1 MKFKDFMKSDIGFV
15 IKMCLLALV
24 IVLVML
30 LVVVK
35 FLDLYTHHGDEVKV
49 PDIRG
54 MYVDEAEIY
63 LQQSG
68 LNLVVIDSTFTTS
81 GKYKTHG
88 TIIEQNP
95 PADANT
101 KNGSVVYTVIL
112 SKKNRQVVLPDL
124 HDLSYRQ
131 AQVTLRTLNINV
143 DDVQYRPSEYAGL
156 VLGAKYRGEE
166 VEAGFKI
173 PEGSGVVLIVG
184 ENGMD
189 TGATTYV
196 PSLAGKTLAE
206 ARQCLLDASLILGGV
221 NYDEEVTE
229 ANQAAFRVYDQSV
242 AYGNRT
248 FQGARVDIFLS
259 TNPNKKA
266 DTNTTE
272 EEFF

>member
-49 PDIRG
+49 PDVRG

-229 ANQAAFRVYDQSV
+229 ANQAAFRVYDQSI

-248 FQGARVDIFLS
+248 FQGARVDIYLS
-259 TNPNKKA
+259 TNPNKA
-266 DTNTTE
+266 SEITTTE